1 MRHWPVRPGRQQRPR
16 TLARAS
22 SEAATSGVA
31 WTRTKGQALALQSQT
46 LALQSR
52 DAALIGSSWGAE
64 KAGIVSRASLAAA
77 SDAAYWTR
85 ARASDLAQTVQKG
98 SSTASPWVRATADG
112 VSARLLQLS
121 AEAKEIAGRQSEY
134 VAFLAIRLNAQA
146 KGEIDALKRAAREGR
161 LTPQWHKVA
170 SIAFFRN
177 GGANV
182 DETGDGPSKL
192 AGGSESEA
200 GLASCPGHDR
210 TSRNALILVEPW
222 RCRLPV
228 VRSDSFV
235 IKS

>member
-1 MRHWPVRPGRQQRPR
+1 
-16 TLARAS
+16 
-22 SEAATSGVA
+22 
-31 WTRTKGQALALQSQT
+31 
-46 LALQSR
+46 
-52 DAALIGSSWGAE
+52 LIGSSWGAE
-64 KAGIVSRASLAAA
+64 KAGIVSRASLAVA

-177 GGANV
+177 GG
-182 DETGDGPSKL
+182 ETGDGPSKL

-200 GLASCPGHDR
+200 GHASRPGHDR
-210 TSRNALILVEPW
+210 TSRNALIPVKPW

-235 IKS
+235 DQVLMGAVRRAPTEASRSS